1 MYVRKSV
8 QILSK
13 GKMKFLMPEYIN
25 SILEEAPVDMASTG
39 VTPAASNLFTV
50 RKDVNKL
57 DNEMA
62 KTCHHLTA
70 MLLYLCKR
78 ARPEIGVTD
87 RNLIPHNSGDTT

>member
-1 MYVRKSV
+1 V

-13 GKMKFLMPEYIN
+13 GKVKFLMPEYIN

-70 MLLYLCKR
+70 MLLYLCKSPPR
-78 ARPEIGVTD
+78 NWKYRPQSHSSQL
-87 RNLIPHNSGDTT
+87 R